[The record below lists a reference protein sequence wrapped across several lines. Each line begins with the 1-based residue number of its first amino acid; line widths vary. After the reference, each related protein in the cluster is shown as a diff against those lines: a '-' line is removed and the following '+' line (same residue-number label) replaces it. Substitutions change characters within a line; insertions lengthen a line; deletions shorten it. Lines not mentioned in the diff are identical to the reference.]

1 LPWDLPSGE
10 RAPEETTIMT
20 LRPLLLA
27 LCLPAAALAQEAAA
41 PPPAP
46 SADEI
51 NKVTT
56 YYLTGK
62 DAGPILIDFR
72 LCGAIGKNAEGKNVC
87 ENELGDAAAK
97 GDQLNA
103 FVRFFAPRGGKYEDL
118 KVRFL
123 LDGEVRTTSD
133 FTVSESWTGYTN
145 YKRTTMG
152 KAGTWEVEVVQGDKV
167 LAKKKV
173 AVR

>member
-1 LPWDLPSGE
+1 
-10 RAPEETTIMT
+10 MT
-20 LRPLLLA
+20 LRTLLLA
-27 LCLPAAALAQEAAA
+27 LCVPTAVLAQVPAAAPTTPPEP

-46 SADEI
+46 TADEI
-51 NKVTT
+51 NKVTA
-56 YYLTGK
+56 YYLKGK

-72 LCGAIGKNAEGKNVC
+72 LCGAIGKNAEGKNTC
-87 ENELGDAAAK
+87 DNEIGDTAAK

-123 LDGEVRTTSD
+123 LDGEVRSTSD

-145 YKRTTMG
+145 YKRTTMS
-152 KAGTWEVEVVQGDKV
+152 KAGGWEVEVLQGDKV

-173 AVR
+173 AVH

>member
-1 LPWDLPSGE
+1 
-10 RAPEETTIMT
+10 MT
-20 LRPLLLA
+20 LRTLLLA
-27 LCLPAAALAQEAAA
+27 LCVPAAVLAQEPAAPA
-41 PPPAP
+41 AEPPPPAP
-46 SADEI
+46 TADEV
-51 NKVTT
+51 NRVTS
-56 YYLTGK
+56 YYLRGK

-87 ENELGDAAAK
+87 ESELGEGAAT

-103 FVRFFAPRGGKYEDL
+103 FIRFFAPRGGKYEDL

-123 LDGEVRTTSD
+123 LDGEVRSTSD

-145 YKRTTMG
+145 YKRTTMN
-152 KAGTWEVEVVQGDKV
+152 KAGTWEVEVLQGEKV

-173 AVR
+173 VVR

>member
-1 LPWDLPSGE
+1 
-10 RAPEETTIMT
+10 MK
-20 LRPLLLA
+20 LRTLLLA
-27 LCLPAAALAQEAAA
+27 LCVPTAALAQDPAAVSTTPA
-41 PPPAP
+41 EPPPPAP
-46 SADEI
+46 TADEI
-51 NKVTT
+51 NKVTA
-56 YYLTGK
+56 YYLKGK
-62 DAGPILIDFR
+62 DGGPILIDFR
-72 LCGAIGKNAEGKNVC
+72 LCGAIGKSAEGKNTC
-87 ENELGDAAAK
+87 DNELGDTAAK

-103 FVRFFAPRGGKYEDL
+103 FVRFFAPRGSKYEDL

-152 KAGTWEVEVVQGDKV
+152 KAGTWEVEVVQGEKV

-173 AVR
+173 AVH

>member
-1 LPWDLPSGE
+1 
-10 RAPEETTIMT
+10 MT
-20 LRPLLLA
+20 LRPFLPRLFLPLA
-27 LCLPAAALAQEAAA
+27 MALGAAVDVRGQEPETAPTEP

-46 SADEI
+46 TAEEI
-51 NKVTT
+51 NKVTA
-56 YYLTGK
+56 YYLKGK
-62 DAGPILIDFR
+62 DGGPILIDFR

-87 ENELGDAAAK
+87 EQELGDTAK
-97 GDQLNA
+97 KGEPLNA
-103 FVRFFAPRGGKYEDL
+103 FVRFFSPRGGKYENL

-145 YKRTTMG
+145 YKRTTMS
-152 KAGTWEVEVVQGDKV
+152 KAGAWEVEVLQGDTV

-173 AVR
+173 QAQ